1 MSKFHNRDEQMIA
14 NEAIENIVMD
24 MENLSLDEIND
35 IQKDNDRL
43 LIMIFNFNDCWVS
56 PSKSYVKFNYL
67 ALCDRFGLLERL
79 EDFFKSNG
87 FEDCMVYMISIR
99 RGLFYVYLS
108 FNQNEW
114 DDKRKVMNARLEGKK
129 NRRPRLR
136 RSRDFRADLENTNS
150 QLPIFEKMKRYFLS
164 IVMYSYLMMVDNIKW
179 LR

>member
-1 MSKFHNRDEQMIA
+1 MSKFHSRDEQMIA
-14 NEAIENIVMD
+14 NEAIGNIVMD
-24 MENLSLDEIND
+24 MESLSLDEIND
-35 IQKDNDRL
+35 IQKEKDRL

-79 EDFFKSNG
+79 EDFFKDNG

-114 DDKRKVMNARLEGKK
+114 DEKRKIMNARLEWKK
-129 NRRPRLR
+129 NK
-136 RSRDFRADLENTNS
+136 
-150 QLPIFEKMKRYFLS
+150 LPIFEKMKRYFLS
-164 IVMYSYLMMVDNIKW
+164 LIMYSYLMVVDNIKW